1 MTASVAQDT
10 RRPFQPGAGVTVG
23 HRPNRPQ
30 QPVSIP
36 PAALEAN
43 TLVVGHTGSGADR
56 ILSQTLACRAEQ
68 RLATIGLDPAGNLRR
83 ELPEHTAVTSVLIR
97 DMPYVTEHNPLATDA
112 PESTSQLV
120 SILAYTAPAWS
131 HRIATMATAVI
142 TDLRL
147 HNSLKQNEQ
156 LSLRDLAD
164 ITLLLPTADNAGLL
178 CQGQTIAAADPD
190 CWRRIAGWPADV
202 LDDAIAAVR
211 SIGLRVSNS
220 RQAGFRYEQLAEQ
233 IRGGQSVLFTTV
245 SDYGPPLN
253 ISDLLLSNLYRNVI
267 WEAQAELRR
276 NPVDLMLVADH
287 YRMASGIDWGSI
299 TSRDDNASLRV
310 MLSCLEPEVIAGA
323 WPPLPA
329 PELENC
335 GTLVVRKTG
344 DRQTAAL
351 SRIYPIDDHT
361 AEALSLMQ
369 PKDGFL
375 FTTACDEPSGVF
387 FQEADR
393 DGLR

>member
-1 MTASVAQDT
+1 MTTSVAQDT

-36 PAALEAN
+36 LTALEAN

-56 ILSQTLACRAEQ
+56 ILARTLACRSEQ
-68 RLATIGLDPAGNLRR
+68 GLATIGTDPAGNLRR

-112 PESTSQLV
+112 PESTPQLV

-131 HRIATMATAVI
+131 DRIATMATAVI

-147 HNSLKQNEQ
+147 HNSLSQNDQ
-156 LSLRDLAD
+156 LSLRDLAE
-164 ITLLLPTADNAGLL
+164 ITLLLPTGDNHSLL
-178 CQGQTIAAADPD
+178 CQGQHIAAADPD

-220 RQAGFRYEQLAEQ
+220 RQAGFSYEQLAEQ
-233 IRGGQSVLFTTV
+233 IRGGQSVLFTAT
-245 SDYGPPLN
+245 DYGPPLN
-253 ISDLLLSNLYRNVI
+253 IRDLLLSNLYRNI
-267 WEAQAELRR
+267 IREAQAELRR

-299 TSRDDNASLRV
+299 TSPDDNASLRV
-310 MLSCLEPEVIAGA
+310 MLSCLEPEVIAGS
-323 WPPLPA
+323 WPPRPV
-329 PELENC
+329 PELVNC

-344 DRQTAAL
+344 DRQIDAL
-351 SRIYPIDDHT
+351 SRIYPIGDHT

-369 PKDGFL
+369 PKDGFM
-375 FTTACDEPSGVF
+375 FTTACGEPSGVF